1 MNSREKTS
9 KGVAGLFRVIQSCQD
24 KVGMHSGSY
33 QQCFSPFLID
43 NGPVL
48 VQISVWEQILLIFRR
63 FLPQRSA
70 LYQLAGLT
78 VAVIELS

>member
-1 MNSREKTS
+1 MY
-9 KGVAGLFRVIQSCQD
+9 
-24 KVGMHSGSY
+24 SGSY
-33 QQCFSPFLID
+33 QQCFLPFLID

-70 LYQLAGLT
+70 LYKLVGLT